1 MATLKI
7 HEQIASLRKQ
17 KGMTQEELA
26 NALGVTNQAVSK
38 WESAQCCPDIQL
50 LPAIAK
56 LFGVSVDELL
66 SDAPASVPGG
76 MVLALRKKVEALP
89 REEAAVFAVQAA
101 AALHTALL
109 RKGAEGRPG
118 PVPEGNADNAAEWGY
133 SCLSM
138 PEITTTRRRD
148 VIFFSGNRGLDLSQ
162 RDIVQ
167 IVSLIKPFSD
177 GKNLKAAEA
186 LYRATVHSESAYA
199 SAEELSELTGMPAE
213 QLRDCLEGELA
224 PFLEEED
231 GAGGRFRLRGMY
243 QNLLPILSLLDFQ

>member
-1 MATLKI
+1 MATMKI

-17 KGMTQEELA
+17 KGLTQEELA

-38 WESAQCCPDIQL
+38 WESGQCCPDIQL
-50 LPAIAK
+50 LPAIAR

-76 MVLALRKKVEALP
+76 MVSALRKKVEALP
-89 REEAAVFAVQAA
+89 KEEAAAFAVQAA

-109 RKGAEGRPG
+109 CKGTEGRPG
-118 PVPEGNADNAAEWGY
+118 SVPGGDAGDPAEWGY

-148 VIFFSGNRGLDLSQ
+148 AVFFSGNQELNLSQ
-162 RDIVQ
+162 RDIAQ

-177 GKNLKAAEA
+177 GKNLRAAEA
-186 LYRATVHSESAYA
+186 LYRMTVPSESAYA
-199 SAEELSELTGMPAE
+199 SAEELSQQTGMSVE
-213 QLRDCLEGELA
+213 QVRDRLEGDLA
-224 PFLEEED
+224 PFLEEEN
-231 GAGGRFRLRGMY
+231 GAEGRFRLRGMY
-243 QNLLPILSLLDFQ
+243 LNLIPILSLLDFR